1 MNKNIKLNYI
11 VGLIQANGNFSIT
24 IDKKNDN
31 IWLSLKFNLS
41 LHKKNEDVIIG
52 IKDYFNC
59 GSYYIDNKN
68 ICRFNVNKI
77 SELINIIIL
86 FFIKYLL
93 RGGKYKS
100 FIMFKVVIDKLYNRE
115 HYKYNTITKNTRL
128 NLVLLKLIN
137 IAYNINLLS
146 KNRSIKSKINLLR
159 YLNESERLIVESNT
173 IFYKDIIDEEY
184 NKYFNHSLID
194 IDFIVGLFEGD
205 GNITVYLTKND
216 INSLRIRMY
225 FNIVQDLF
233 NRSVLEEVHKYF
245 NCGHI
250 YDINSDNVSRYDV
263 KSIVDMKEIII
274 LQLINYNLELNIKL
288 YKIKYINNIIK
299 WLNENSNRIINKQ
312 DIIYIGNNLY
322 YIINNDKNI
331 TKDNYIKDLLEKYEY
346 IWNK

>member
-11 VGLIQANGNFSIT
+11 VGLIQADGNFSIS
-24 IDKKNDN
+24 IGKKNDN

-41 LHKKNEDVIIG
+41 LHKKNEDVIIA
-52 IKDYFNC
+52 IKEYFNC
-59 GSYYIDNKN
+59 GSYYIDNRGY
-68 ICRFNVNKI
+68 CRFNVNKI
-77 SELINIIIL
+77 SDLINIIIL

-93 RGGKYKS
+93 RGGKYES

-115 HYKYNTITKNTRL
+115 HYKYNTITKNTRY

-137 IAYNINLLS
+137 IAFNMNLLS
-146 KNRSIKSKINLLR
+146 KNRSIESRNNLLR
-159 YLNESERLIVESNT
+159 YLNESERLIVESKS
-173 IFYKDIIDEEY
+173 IFYEDIINEEY
-184 NKYFNHSLID
+184 NKYFNKSLID

-205 GNITVYLTKND
+205 GNITVYFTKND

-225 FNIVQDLF
+225 FNIVQDLL
-233 NRSVLEEVHKYF
+233 NRSVLEEVYKYF

-250 YDINSDNVSRYDV
+250 YDISSDNMSRYDV

-274 LQLINYNLELNIKL
+274 LQLINYNMELNIKL

-331 TKDNYIKDLLEKYEY
+331 TKDKYIKDLLEKYEY